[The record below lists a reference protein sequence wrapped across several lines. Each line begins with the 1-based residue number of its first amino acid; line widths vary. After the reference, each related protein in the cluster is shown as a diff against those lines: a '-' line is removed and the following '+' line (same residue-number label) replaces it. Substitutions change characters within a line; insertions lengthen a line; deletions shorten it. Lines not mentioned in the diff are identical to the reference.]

1 MEELKLIFPTKEYKE
16 KVMEYLEEHVECGE
30 EKLNGVG
37 GLDREKDFDRWLE
50 KITKDLKQE
59 QEDKNRVPSTQYIAV
74 RKIDNEIVGF
84 IQIRHEL
91 NDYLFQKGGHIG
103 YGVRP
108 SQRKKGYAKQML
120 KLALEES
127 KKLGIEKVLMTCYKS
142 NIASRRTILSNG
154 GVLENEV
161 VDENNIIQRF
171 WITNK

>member
-1 MEELKLIFPTKEYKE
+1 MEELELIFPTKEYKE
-16 KVMEYLEEHVECGE
+16 KVMEYLKEHVECGE

-37 GLDREKDFDRWLE
+37 GLDRVKDFDIWLE
-50 KITKDLKQE
+50 KITKDLKQD
-59 QEDKNRVPSTQYIAV
+59 QEDPNRVPSTQYIAV

-84 IQIRHEL
+84 IQIRHKL

-142 NIASRRTILSNG
+142 NIGSKKTILSNG

-161 VDENNIIQRF
+161 VEEDNIIQRY

>member
-1 MEELKLIFPTKEYKE
+1 MEELELIFPTKEYKK
-16 KVMEYLEEHVECGE
+16 KVMEYLKEHVECGE
-30 EKLNGVG
+30 EKLSGVG
-37 GLDREKDFDRWLE
+37 GLDREKNFDIWLE
-50 KITKDLKQE
+50 KITIDLKQE

-108 SQRKKGYAKQML
+108 SQRKNGYAKQML

-127 KKLGIEKVLMTCYKS
+127 KKLGIEKVLITCDKS
-142 NIASRRTILSNG
+142 NMGSQRTILSNG
-154 GVLENEV
+154 GVLENEIV
-161 VDENNIIQRF
+161 EENNIIQRY
-171 WITNK
+171 WITN